1 MFQIQICLYF
11 REIKNSIFVYKDLVM
26 ETKDVTTVI
35 SQPEVENGNN
45 KPQNNMLI
53 PFNQPFIIGNELK
66 YIEEAVL
73 SRKIS
78 GDGMFSKKC
87 HQYFEKTLGYGKS
100 LLTTSCT
107 DALELAALLID
118 IKPGDE
124 IIAPSFTFVSTV
136 NAFLLRG
143 AIVKF
148 VDSNS
153 DNPNMNM
160 ELVEELISPKTKA
173 IIPVHY
179 AGIAC
184 DMDKLLALSKKY
196 NIKIVE
202 DAAQALDAFHISSS
216 GITTRLGKLG
226 EISAFSFH
234 ETKNVIAGEG
244 GMIVINS
251 PEYVKQAEILREK
264 GTNRSAFFRGEVDK
278 YGWVDVGSSFLP
290 SELVAAYLYAQL
302 EELVTIQNRRMS
314 IWNHYHELLAPLGVQ
329 YRFGVPQIPAYA
341 IHNAHMYY
349 IITKSLEE
357 RDELISFLKKMEVN
371 AVFHYQSLHASTY
384 FSNKHDGRSLPMAD
398 KYSNCLLRLP
408 FFYNLT
414 SMQVIK
420 VVEAIE
426 SFYKSRTSSC

>member
-1 MFQIQICLYF
+1 MHSLICGF
-11 REIKNSIFVYKDLVM
+11 IRDIKNSIFAYMNLGM
-26 ETKDVTTVI
+26 EIKNIVLKSSEEKAEFSSNI
-35 SQPEVENGNN
+35 PL
-45 KPQNNMLI
+45 NNMLI

-66 YIEEAVL
+66 YVEEAVL

-87 HQYFEKTLGYGKS
+87 HAYFEDILGYGKS

-118 IKPGDE
+118 VKPGDE

-143 AIVKF
+143 ANVRF
-148 VDSNS
+148 VDSNAY
-153 DNPNMNM
+153 NPNMDLA
-160 ELVEELISPKTKA
+160 LVEELITSKTKA

-184 DMDKLLALSKKY
+184 DMDRLLSLAAIY
-196 NIKIVE
+196 NIKIIE
-202 DAAQALDAFHISSS
+202 DAAQALDAFHVSES
-216 GITTRLGKLG
+216 GARKRLGNLG
-226 EISAFSFH
+226 QISAFSFH

-244 GMIVINS
+244 GMIVINDKDI
-251 PEYVKQAEILREK
+251 VKKAEILREK

-302 EELVTIQNRRMS
+302 EELNTIQNKRMS
-314 IWNHYHELLAPLGVQ
+314 IWNQYNDLLTPIAEK
-329 YRFGVPQIPAYA
+329 YEFGLPVIPNYA

-349 IITKSLEE
+349 IVTKNLEE
-357 RDELISFLKKMEVN
+357 RDELISFLKSMNVN

-384 FSNKHDGRSLPMAD
+384 FSDKHDGRKLPMAD

-408 FFYNLT
+408 FFYHLT
-414 SMQVIK
+414 YSQVVK
-420 VVEAIE
+420 VVETIE
-426 SFYKSRTSSC
+426 SFYKKRNLSL